1 MAINTFKTISL
12 FEEKEIHF
20 VVIPFTC
27 MPNGI
32 SHPYQVDQSIS
43 VFYSNLNRIF
53 CEQKVVILIRRRV
66 LHCLPMSH
74 KKDARLEWDKLNIIY
89 CDNNQCSFIFCVKLQ
104 STRLTS
110 LKPLIA
116 RCPSTLRAVAMK

>member
-12 FEEKEIHF
+12 FEEKEIRF

-32 SHPYQVDQSIS
+32 SHPYQLDQSIS
-43 VFYSNLNRIF
+43 AFFTNLSRTF
-53 CEQKVVILIRRRV
+53 CEQKVGILIRHRV

-74 KKDARLEWDKLNIIY
+74 KKDARLEWVKLNISY
-89 CDNNQCSFIFCVKLQ
+89 CDNN
-104 STRLTS
+104 
-110 LKPLIA
+110 
-116 RCPSTLRAVAMK
+116 